1 MKTRTQAQVRAWLG
15 YGLGG
20 LSAFLLV
27 LPLIWVI
34 STSLRPIAEVTSTP
48 PVVLPRSLT
57 FSAYADFWNAAGSS
71 TVSVLGVSRKVPIF
85 AVYFFNSI
93 FISLCTAL
101 IALAFSIGAA
111 YAFARF
117 RFRGAT
123 LLLMLVVMS
132 QMLPGSSILIPLF
145 QVIRNLGL
153 LDSLAGMV
161 LIYTG
166 FAIPFCTWLL
176 NGYFR
181 AIPEELEQAALIDG
195 CSRLQFL
202 WRILLPLAA
211 PAVVAVGTFAF
222 LLSWNEFLFAF
233 VFTKSKAL
241 TIPVGLRSA
250 FLGQYVNKYD
260 QLFAASLIFSLP
272 PIALFVSLQ
281 RFFVQGLT
289 AGAVKE

>member
-1 MKTRTQAQVRAWLG
+1 MRQGTQERIRSSLG

-20 LSAFLLV
+20 LFVFLLV
-27 LPLIWVI
+27 LPLIWVV
-34 STSLRPIAEVTSTP
+34 STSIRPISEMTQTP
-48 PVVLPRSLT
+48 PMVWPQSLT
-57 FSAYADFWNAAGSS
+57 FDAYFDIWDEAPFVRYFVNSAG
-71 TVSVLGVSRKVPIF
+71 
-85 AVYFFNSI
+85 
-93 FISLCTAL
+93 ISLATAV
-101 IALAFSIGAA
+101 ISPAFSVGAA
-111 YAFARF
+111 YSFSRF

-145 QVIRNLGL
+145 QAIRNLGL
-153 LDSLAGMV
+153 LDTHVGMV

-176 NGYFR
+176 NGYFK
-181 AIPEELEQAALIDG
+181 AIPEDLEQAALIDG
-195 CSRLQFL
+195 CSRLELL
-202 WRILLPLAA
+202 WRIVLPLAA

-222 LLSWNEFLFAF
+222 LLSWNEFLFAY
-233 VFTKSKAL
+233 VFTKSNAL
-241 TIPVGLRSA
+241 TIPVGIRTA

-272 PIALFVSLQ
+272 PIAIFVSLQ
-281 RFFVQGLT
+281 RHFVQGLT

>member
-1 MKTRTQAQVRAWLG
+1 MKTRTQAKLRAWLG

-34 STSLRPIAEVTSTP
+34 STSLRPITEVTSTP
-48 PVVLPRSLT
+48 PMVFPRAIT
-57 FSAYADFWNAAGSS
+57 FKAYVDIWDAAGTTLVPLLG
-71 TVSVLGVSRKVPIF
+71 TVQNVPTF
-85 AVYFFNSI
+85 AVYFFNSVV
-93 FISLCTAL
+93 ISLCTAL
-101 IALAFSIGAA
+101 ISLAFSISAA

-117 RFRGAT
+117 RFPGST

-153 LDSLAGMV
+153 LDTRAGMV

-260 QLFAASLIFSLP
+260 QLFAASVIFSLP

-281 RFFVQGLT
+281 RYFVQGLT

>member
-1 MKTRTQAQVRAWLG
+1 MKTRTQAKVRAWLG

-20 LSAFLLV
+20 LSAFFLV
-27 LPLIWVI
+27 LPLVWVV
-34 STSLRPIAEVTSTP
+34 STSLRPLAEVTSTP
-48 PVVLPRSLT
+48 PVLFPRSIT
-57 FSAYADFWNAAGSS
+57 FRAYVDLWAAAPFDAYI
-71 TVSVLGVSRKVPIF
+71 L
-85 AVYFFNSI
+85 NSI
-93 FISLCTAL
+93 LISLCTAL
-101 IALAFSIGAA
+101 IALAFSISAA

-117 RFRGAT
+117 RFPGAT
-123 LLLMLVVMS
+123 ALLMLVVMS

-153 LDSLAGMV
+153 LDTQAGMV

>member
-1 MKTRTQAQVRAWLG
+1 MKTRTQAQIRAWLG

-27 LPLIWVI
+27 LPLIWVV

-48 PVVLPRSLT
+48 PIVFPRSIT
-57 FSAYADFWNAAGSS
+57 FNAYVDLWDAAPFGSYI
-71 TVSVLGVSRKVPIF
+71 L
-85 AVYFFNSI
+85 NSI
-93 FISLCTAL
+93 VISLSTAL
-101 IALAFSIGAA
+101 IALAFSISAA

-117 RFRGAT
+117 QFKGST

-153 LDSLAGMV
+153 LDTRTGMV

-195 CSRLQFL
+195 CSRVQFL

-241 TIPVGLRSA
+241 TIAVGLRSA

-281 RFFVQGLT
+281 RYFVQGLT

>member
-1 MKTRTQAQVRAWLG
+1 MRLKTQEKVRAYLA
-15 YGLGG
+15 YGLGS
-20 LSAFLLV
+20 LCVLALV
-27 LPLIWVI
+27 LPLIWVVT
-34 STSLRPIAEVTSTP
+34 TSVRPISEMTQTP
-48 PVVLPRSLT
+48 PLLFPRTITFEAYVDMWETGPFDKFFVNSLT
-57 FSAYADFWNAAGSS
+57 
-71 TVSVLGVSRKVPIF
+71 
-85 AVYFFNSI
+85 
-93 FISLCTAL
+93 ISLATAL
-101 IALAFSIGAA
+101 IALVFSICAA

-123 LLLMLVVMS
+123 VLLMLVVMS

-145 QVIRNLGL
+145 QVIRTLGL
-153 LDSLAGMV
+153 LDTHPGMILV
-161 LIYTG
+161 YTG

-195 CSRLQFL
+195 CSRFAVLY
-202 WRILLPLAA
+202 RIILPLAA

-233 VFTKSKAL
+233 VFTKSRAL

-250 FLGQYVNKYD
+250 FLGQYVTKYD

-272 PIALFVSLQ
+272 PIAIFVSLQ
-281 RFFVQGLT
+281 KYFVQGLT

>member
-1 MKTRTQAQVRAWLG
+1 MKTKTQAQIRAWLG

-20 LSAFLLV
+20 FSAFLLV
-27 LPLIWVI
+27 LPLIWVV
-34 STSLRPIAEVTSTP
+34 STSLRPLSEVTSTP
-48 PVVLPRSLT
+48 PMVFPRSIT
-57 FSAYADFWNAAGSS
+57 FKAYVDLWDAAPFGAY
-71 TVSVLGVSRKVPIF
+71 I
-85 AVYFFNSI
+85 FNSVV
-93 FISLCTAL
+93 ISLATAL
-101 IALAFSIGAA
+101 IALAFSISAA

-117 RFRGAT
+117 RFPGST

-153 LDSLAGMV
+153 LDTRAGMV

-241 TIPVGLRSA
+241 TIAVGLRSA

-272 PIALFVSLQ
+272 PIVLFVSLQ
-281 RFFVQGLT
+281 RYFVQGLT

>member
-1 MKTRTQAQVRAWLG
+1 MKTRTQAMIRAWLG

-20 LSAFLLV
+20 LSAILLV
-27 LPLIWVI
+27 LPLIWVV
-34 STSLRPIAEVTSTP
+34 STSLRPLSEVTSTP
-48 PVVLPRSLT
+48 PIVFPRSIT
-57 FSAYADFWNAAGSS
+57 FNAYVDLWAAAPFDAYI
-71 TVSVLGVSRKVPIF
+71 L
-85 AVYFFNSI
+85 NSI
-93 FISLCTAL
+93 LISLSTAL
-101 IALAFSIGAA
+101 IALAFSISAA

-117 RFRGAT
+117 RFPGAT

>member
-1 MKTRTQAQVRAWLG
+1 MRHKTHARIRAWLG
-15 YGLGG
+15 YGLGS
-20 LSAFLLV
+20 LSALGLV
-27 LPLIWVI
+27 LPLVWVVT
-34 STSLRPIAEVTSTP
+34 TSLRPITEVTSTP
-48 PVVLPRSLT
+48 PIVFPRSLT
-57 FSAYADFWNAAGSS
+57 FRAYVDLWDAAPFDAYI
-71 TVSVLGVSRKVPIF
+71 L
-85 AVYFFNSI
+85 NSI
-93 FISLCTAL
+93 LISLCTAL
-101 IALAFSIGAA
+101 IALAFSVCAA

-117 RFRGAT
+117 RFRGHG

-153 LDSLAGMV
+153 LDTRTGMV

-195 CSRLQFL
+195 CSRLQLL
-202 WRILLPLAA
+202 WRIVLPLAA
-211 PAVVAVGTFAF
+211 PAVIAVGTFAF

-233 VFTKSKAL
+233 VFTKSRAL
-241 TIPVGLRSA
+241 TIPVGLRAA

-281 RFFVQGLT
+281 RYFVQGLT